1 MRQGGREQKRARL
14 VAETGR
20 FEVPVQELFQLV
32 VYGKLFLLSAF
43 LFEPEK
49 KPFPRRIIVLDLQIH
64 DGTDPGEGVSKSA
77 EQSAIAEAS
86 VSSDRATSGDLP
98 KERVC

>member
-1 MRQGGREQKRARL
+1 
-14 VAETGR
+14 
-20 FEVPVQELFQLV
+20 
-32 VYGKLFLLSAF
+32 
-43 LFEPEK
+43 
-49 KPFPRRIIVLDLQIH
+49 LDLQIH

>member
-1 MRQGGREQKRARL
+1 VFVE
-14 VAETGR
+14 EF
-20 FEVPVQELFQLV
+20 FELMVDGQ
-32 VYGKLFLLSAF
+32 LFLLSAF
-43 LFEPEK
+43 LFESEK
-49 KPFPRRIIVLDLQIH
+49 KSFPRRIIVLDLQIH